1 LRVSQRNA
9 LSGWWYDRRL
19 RGWVAQA
26 LLVAAIAVAVGYL
39 VSNTVENLQRQG
51 IASGFAFLSSEA
63 GFGILQSLI
72 DYSETSS
79 YGRAFL
85 VGLLNTLLVAGVG
98 IVLATFIGF
107 VMGVARLSSNWLVAR
122 LAGVYVEAVRNVP
135 LLLQLFFWY
144 FGVLRALP
152 SPRNSVSLFDSV
164 FLNIRGLYLPA
175 PSVGAGW
182 EWVVGALAGGLLLA
196 AAIAGWARRRRLRS
210 GRAFPAA
217 PAVLLAAIGPALLA
231 AWATGFPFRLE
242 YPVLKGFNFSGGLVL
257 VPEFVALVL
266 ALSIYTGAFI
276 AEIVRAG
283 IMSVN
288 RGQTEAA
295 LALGLSRR
303 RTLRLVVIPQA
314 LRVIIPPLTSQYLN
328 LTKNSSLAAAIA
340 YPELVSVF
348 AGTVL
353 NQTGQ
358 AIEVI
363 AITMGVYLAISLL
376 IAGSMNLYNRRIAL
390 VER

>member
-1 LRVSQRNA
+1 MSQRNA

-19 RGWVAQA
+19 RGWLTQA
-26 LLVAAIAVAVGYL
+26 LLVAGIAVVAGCL

-72 DYSETSS
+72 DYSETST

-85 VGLLNTLLVAGVG
+85 VGLLNTLLVAVVG
-98 IVLATFIGF
+98 IVLATLIGF

-122 LAGVYVEAVRNVP
+122 LAGVYIEAVRNVP

-152 SPRNSVSLFDSV
+152 SPRNSVSLFDTV

-175 PSVGAGW
+175 PRAEAGW
-182 EWVVGALAGGLLLA
+182 EWVAAALAGGLLLA
-196 AAIAGWARRRRLRS
+196 AAIAAWARRRRLQS
-210 GRAFPAA
+210 GRTFPTV
-217 PAVLLAAIGPALLA
+217 PAVVVAAIAPALLA
-231 AWATGFPFRLE
+231 AWATGFPLRLD
-242 YPVLKGFNFSGGLVL
+242 YPALKGFNFSGGLVL
-257 VPEFVALVL
+257 IPEFVALVL

-283 IMSVN
+283 IMSVS

-295 LALGLSRR
+295 LALGLPRHL
-303 RTLRLVVIPQA
+303 TLRLVVIPQA

-363 AITMGVYLAISLL
+363 AITMGVYLTISLL
-376 IAGSMNLYNRRIAL
+376 IAGFMNLYNRRIAL